1 MTPAHV
7 LKRLL
12 FSLLIGAMA
21 GDVLTVLFAP
31 SALTWF
37 ATPGTGT
44 ALCNCAETAK
54 ETAQALVRAQLVGTA
69 IGGLVGMV
77 LGELFSAL
85 WRSRKKKAPGPPAP
99 GAAPPP

>member
-21 GDVLTVLFAP
+21 GDVITVLFAP
-31 SALTWF
+31 NALEWF

-54 ETAQALVRAQLVGTA
+54 ATAQSLVRAQLVGTG
-69 IGGLVGMV
+69 IGALVGMV
-77 LGELFSAL
+77 LGELGSAV
-85 WRSRKKKAPGPPAP
+85 WRSRQKKKAPAGVN
-99 GAAPPP
+99 APPPA

>member
-12 FSLLIGAMA
+12 LSLVIGAMV
-21 GDVLTVLFAP
+21 GDVITMVLAP
-31 SALTWF
+31 NMLTWF

-54 ETAQALVRAQLVGTA
+54 QTAQALVRAQLIGT
-69 IGGLVGMV
+69 GLGAVVGMV
-77 LGELFSAL
+77 LGELFTAV
-85 WRSRKKKAPGPPAP
+85 WRSRKKTTTAHPIVT
-99 GAAPPP
+99 PPPT

>member
-12 FSLLIGAMA
+12 LSLVVGAMV
-21 GDVLTVLFAP
+21 GDVITVLFAP
-31 SALTWF
+31 NALTWF

-54 ETAQALVRAQLVGTA
+54 ETAQALVRAQLVGTG
-69 IGGLVGMV
+69 IGALVGMV
-77 LGELFSAL
+77 IGELISAV
-85 WRSRKKKAPGPPAP
+85 WRSRKKKAAP
-99 GAAPPP
+99 TVVAAPPP